1 MTNKTYQFNIGVDIA
16 KHKLDVSFSDQRV
29 VSFENNQSAFKLLLK
44 EIENKSQT
52 RVVMEATGGYEKP
65 LAHFLQDHGVA
76 VSIINAKRVRDYAKA
91 LGLLAKNDVIDAK
104 VIRMFADAV
113 NPKLLPAANDTQQ
126 ALDAQVHRREQ
137 LVKQRAM
144 EKQHL
149 ETVGNKD
156 AVRSIK
162 RTITFLDKE
171 IERIEKTIKAL
182 IKADSTLTEKVDRL
196 SAIKGIGDITALTLI
211 ADLPELGQL
220 SNKEISALVGVAP
233 FCRDSGTQKGKR
245 TTWGGRIQ
253 VRSILYMAALSAVQ
267 YNPPLKAFYNRLL
280 MKGKTKK
287 VALVAC
293 MRKLLTVANSML
305 RNNTEWNPNHGKL
318 A

>member
-1 MTNKTYQFNIGVDIA
+1 MTNKTYHFNIGVDIA
-16 KHKLDVSFSDQRV
+16 KQKLDVSFSDQRG
-29 VSFENNQSAFKLLLK
+29 VSFENNLSGFKLLLK

-65 LAHFLQDHGVA
+65 LAHFLQDQGVV
-76 VSIINAKRVRDYAKA
+76 VSIVNAKRVRDYAKA
-91 LGLLAKNDVIDAK
+91 LGLLAKNDIIDAK

-113 NPKLLPAANDTQQ
+113 NPKLSPAANDTQQ
-126 ALDAQVHRREQ
+126 TLDTLVHRREQ

-149 ETVGNKD
+149 ETVDNKD

-171 IERIEKTIKAL
+171 IERIEKAIKTL
-182 IKADSTLTEKVDRL
+182 IKTDSTLTEKVDRL
-196 SAIKGIGDITALTLI
+196 SSIKGIGDITALTLI

-220 SNKEISALVGVAP
+220 TNKEISALVGVAP

>member
-1 MTNKTYQFNIGVDIA
+1 MTNITYQFNIGVDVA
-16 KHKLDVSFSDQRV
+16 KQKIDVSFNDQRV
-29 VSFENNQSAFKLLLK
+29 ASFENNLAGFKLLLK
-44 EIENKSQT
+44 EIKDKSQT
-52 RVVMEATGGYEKP
+52 RVVMEVTGGYEKP
-65 LAHFLQDHGVA
+65 LAHFLQGQGVA
-76 VSIINAKRVRDYAKA
+76 VSIVNAKRVRDYAKA
-91 LGLLAKNDVIDAK
+91 LGRLAKNDVIDAK
-104 VIRMFADAV
+104 VIRLFADAV
-113 NPKLLPAANDTQQ
+113 NPKLLPTASDTQQ

-162 RTITFLDKE
+162 RTIAFLDKE
-171 IERIEKTIKAL
+171 IERIEKALKAL
-182 IKADSTLTEKVDRL
+182 INADSTLTEKVGRL
-196 SAIKGIGDITALTLI
+196 SGVKGIGDITALTLI

-220 SNKEISALVGVAP
+220 TNKEISALVGVAP
-233 FCRDSGTQKGKR
+233 FCRDSDTLKGKR
-245 TTWGGRIQ
+245 TTWGGRAQ
-253 VRSILYMAALSAVQ
+253 VRSILYMAALRAVQ
-267 YNPPLKAFYNRLL
+267 YNHPIKAFYNRLL
-280 MKGKTKK
+280 KNGKTKK

>member
-1 MTNKTYQFNIGVDIA
+1 MTNITYHFNIGVDIA
-16 KHKLDVSFSDQRV
+16 KQKFDVSFSDQRV
-29 VSFENNQSAFKLLLK
+29 ATFENNQAGFKLLLK
-44 EIENKSQT
+44 EIKNKTQT

-65 LAHFLQDHGVA
+65 LAHFLQSQGIA
-76 VSIINAKRVRDYAKA
+76 VSIVNAKRVRDYAKA

-104 VIRMFADAV
+104 VIRLFADAV
-113 NPKLLPAANDTQQ
+113 NPKLLPMASDTQQ
-126 ALDAQVHRREQ
+126 ALDALVHRREQ
-137 LVKQRAM
+137 LVKQRVM

-149 ETVGNKD
+149 ETVGNKE
-156 AVRSIK
+156 AIRSIK
-162 RTITFLDKE
+162 RNINFLDKE
-171 IERIEKTIKAL
+171 IERIEKAIKAL
-182 IKADSTLTEKVDRL
+182 INADSTLTEKVDRL
-196 SAIKGIGDITALTLI
+196 STIKGIGDITALTLI

-220 SNKEISALVGVAP
+220 TNKEISALVGVAP

-245 TTWGGRIQ
+245 TTWGGRTQ
-253 VRSILYMAALSAVQ
+253 VRSILYMAVLSAVQ

>member
-1 MTNKTYQFNIGVDIA
+1 MTNITYHFNIGVDVA
-16 KHKLDVSFSDQRV
+16 KQKIDVSFNDQRV
-29 VSFENNQSAFKLLLK
+29 ASFENNLAGFKLLLK
-44 EIENKSQT
+44 EIKDKSQT

-65 LAHFLQDHGVA
+65 LAHFLQAQGVA
-76 VSIINAKRVRDYAKA
+76 VSIVNAKRVRDYAKA
-91 LGLLAKNDVIDAK
+91 LGRLAKNDVIDAK
-104 VIRMFADAV
+104 VIRLFADAV
-113 NPKLLPAANDTQQ
+113 NPKLLPTASDTQQ

-162 RTITFLDKE
+162 RTIAFLDKE
-171 IERIEKTIKAL
+171 IERIEKALKAL
-182 IKADSTLTEKVDRL
+182 INADSTLTGKVDRL
-196 SAIKGIGDITALTLI
+196 SGVKGIGDITALTLI

-220 SNKEISALVGVAP
+220 TNKEISALVGVAP
-233 FCRDSGTQKGKR
+233 FCRDSGTLKGKR
-245 TTWGGRIQ
+245 TTWGGRAQ

-267 YNPPLKAFYNRLL
+267 YNHPIKAFYNRLL
-280 MKGKTKK
+280 KNGKTKK